1 MLTGNTEGGLMN
13 PILKGKVKTVYA
25 VDDVNHVLIEY
36 HDTVTAGNG
45 EKKATRLN
53 KGSIC
58 CQISSIIFKEL
69 EKAGIRTHHIDTIGH
84 TMLCHKAEVLPVE
97 VVVRNYA
104 AGSFVRQTPFEEG
117 MKFEYPIVE
126 YYLKDDE
133 KNDPL
138 LNEPRLGL
146 LGLSGYQK
154 DKLAITA
161 VNVSNVLTRIFDP
174 IGLDVVDFKLEF
186 AFMDG
191 EPMVVDELSPDSMR
205 LWKKGTQQ
213 SMDKDLFRKD
223 TGDIIEAYKKILLDL
238 QGGY

>member
-1 MLTGNTEGGLMN
+1 MN

-25 VDDVNHVLIEY
+25 VDNVNHVLIEY
-36 HDTVTAGNG
+36 HDKVTAGNG
-45 EKKATRLN
+45 EKESKVLN
-53 KGSIC
+53 KGGIC
-58 CQISSIIFKEL
+58 CQISGIIFKKL
-69 EKAGIRTHHIDTIGH
+69 ENAGIKTHHIDTIGH

-104 AGSFVRQTPFEEG
+104 AGSFVRQTPFPEG

-126 YYLKDDE
+126 YYLKDDS

-138 LNEPRLGL
+138 LNEPRLKL
-146 LGLSGYQK
+146 MGLSGYKK
-154 DKLAITA
+154 DQLAITA
-161 VNVSNVLTRIFDP
+161 VKVSNVLTGIFDG
-174 IGLDVVDFKLEF
+174 IGLDLVDFKLEF
-186 AFMDG
+186 AFKDG

-223 TGDIIEAYKKILLDL
+223 TGDIIEAYKRILLDL
-238 QGGY
+238 QGVN